1 MNGWIG
7 RPQSLLNQAVRSNKQ
22 IEPHEN
28 LVWSDLLKG
37 TKEITAEVIP
47 RGSAPTIIV
56 IDLHTGLAH
65 ALEAVDKTEG
75 VIIETVDKIPLAPE
89 E

>member
-47 RGSAPTIIV
+47 RGSAPTTMV
-56 IDLHTGLAH
+56 VDLHTGLAH

-75 VIIETVDKIPLAPE
+75 VIIETINKIPLALE

>member
-1 MNGWIG
+1 MNGRIG
-7 RPQSLLNQAVRSNKQ
+7 RPQNLLNQSVRSNKQ

>member
-1 MNGWIG
+1 MAHIDLTTYISHGSR
-7 RPQSLLNQAVRSNKQ
+7 RPFQAQ
-22 IEPHEN
+22 IA
-28 LVWSDLLKG
+28 L
-37 TKEITAEVIP
+37 
-47 RGSAPTIIV
+47 

-75 VIIETVDKIPLAPE
+75 VINETVDKIPLAPE

>member
-7 RPQSLLNQAVRSNKQ
+7 RPQSLLNQLVHSNKQ

-28 LVWSDLLKG
+28 LVWSGLLKG

-47 RGSAPTIIV
+47 RGSTLTTII

-75 VIIETVDKIPLAPE
+75 MIIEIIDKIPLAPVE
-89 E
+89 

>member
-1 MNGWIG
+1 MNGRIG
-7 RPQSLLNQAVRSNKQ
+7 RPQNLLNQSVRINKQ
-22 IEPHEN
+22 IEPHKN

-37 TKEITAEVIP
+37 TKEITTEVIP
-47 RGSAPTIIV
+47 RGSTPTIIV